1 MTSPRTDDKAPPY
14 SYQSYTWRAWALAL
28 VGVLVFVS
36 LVTGLAALLTDY
48 KWMSSHTLFF
58 YLSVTVATL
67 AGALASRARR
77 RHEQQ
82 DEGE

>member
-1 MTSPRTDDKAPPY
+1 MGQTSRMRNRSED
-14 SYQSYTWRAWALAL
+14 SWRAWALAL
-28 VGVLVFVS
+28 VGALVLVSV
-36 LVTGLAALLTDY
+36 VTGLAALLTNY

-58 YLSVTVATL
+58 YLPVTVATL

-82 DEGE
+82 GEGE

>member
-1 MTSPRTDDKAPPY
+1 
-14 SYQSYTWRAWALAL
+14 LVL

-77 RHEQQ
+77 RHPAR
-82 DEGE
+82 